1 MCGISVLPPIG
12 RRQIF
17 LKSFLGVSV
26 QVKRPRIVLE
36 GIQVKSLEKF
46 QRLAAAVNVI
56 EEECGIHEVE
66 ITLKD
71 IFFCPWIDVEQC
83 RSTHMERLLIGLVNK
98 MR

>member
-1 MCGISVLPPIG
+1 MNI
-12 RRQIF
+12 
-17 LKSFLGVSV
+17 
-26 QVKRPRIVLE
+26 KRPSITLE
-36 GIQVKSLEKF
+36 GIQIKSLEKF

-83 RSTHMERLLIGLVNK
+83 RSTHMERLLIGMIEAMEPVRLK
-98 MR
+98 RQP